1 MPKDNLRMNTSATDT
16 AITTGPR
23 TSAADSPKV
32 IIVIPVYNHSATL
45 RDVVAGALAVHDAVM
60 VVDDGSTDRG
70 VEKLEGLSVH
80 IIRHAKNLG
89 KGTAIL
95 SAIDKA
101 RTLGMTHV
109 VTMDADGQHDPNDFN
124 LFMPIIRE
132 NPDAIV
138 VGKRDFVKAEVPF
151 GSRIGRGISNFW
163 LRVETGRILGDAQS
177 GFRAY
182 PVSVIENLTL
192 REKRYAL
199 EIEVLVKAAWAG
211 VELLEVDIS
220 TYYPPSEER
229 ISHFRLFWDNLRLSL
244 LNARLTMRSVAPV
257 PHRKIVNNRH
267 RQGEK
272 ITVLHPLRSLKKL
285 LTENTS
291 PEQLAAASALGV
303 FLGTLPLIACHS
315 IVILFAAAFFRLNKV
330 VALSASQICM
340 PPLVPALCIETGYF
354 VRHGKFLTEISMK
367 TLGYQALER
376 LYEWIIGSLILAPL
390 IAILVGLVVYLICV
404 YISIKRRGSSPKDL
418 I

>member
-1 MPKDNLRMNTSATDT
+1 MNDLTPDSP
-16 AITTGPR
+16 ITPGPR
-23 TSAADSPKV
+23 PFFAESLRV
-32 IIVIPVYNHSATL
+32 IIVIPVYNHSITL
-45 RDVVAGALAVHDAVM
+45 KDVVARALDVHDAVM

-70 VEKLEGLSVH
+70 AEKLEGLDVH
-80 IIRHAKNLG
+80 IIRHARNLG
-89 KGTAIL
+89 KGAAIL
-95 SAIDKA
+95 SAIKEA

-109 VTMDADGQHDPNDFN
+109 VTIDADGQHDPDDFN
-124 LFMPIIRE
+124 RFIPVIKE
-132 NPDAIV
+132 YPDAIV
-138 VGKRDFVKAEVPF
+138 VGKRDFKKADVPF

-163 LRVETGRILGDAQS
+163 LRVETGKILGDAQS

-182 PVSVIENLTL
+182 PISVIENLKL
-192 REKRYAL
+192 REQRYAL

-220 TYYPPSEER
+220 TYYPPAKER
-229 ISHFRLFWDNLRLSL
+229 VSHFRLFWDNLRLSL
-244 LNARLTMRSVAPV
+244 LNAKLTMRSVAPV

-267 RQGEK
+267 GQGEK

-340 PPLVPALCIETGYF
+340 PPLIPALCIETGYF
-354 VRHGKFLTEISMK
+354 MRHGKFLTEISMT

-376 LYEWIIGSLILAPL
+376 LYEWIIGSLLLAPV
-390 IAILVGLVVYLICV
+390 IAVLVGLTVYVICI
-404 YISIKRRGSSPKDL
+404 YISFKRKKL
-418 I
+418 EY

>member
-1 MPKDNLRMNTSATDT
+1 MNDLTPDNP
-16 AITTGPR
+16 ITTGPR
-23 TSAADSPKV
+23 PSPADPPKM
-32 IIVIPVYNHSATL
+32 IIVIPVYNHSVTL
-45 RDVVAGALAVHDAVM
+45 RHVVKKALEVHDAVM
-60 VVDDGSTDRG
+60 VVDDGSTDP
-70 VEKLEGLSVH
+70 VMDKLEGLDVK
-80 IIRHAKNLG
+80 IISHAKNLG
-89 KGTAIL
+89 KGAAIL
-95 SAIDKA
+95 SAIKEA

-109 VTMDADGQHDPNDFN
+109 VTIDADGQHDPNDFRR
-124 LFMPIIRE
+124 FIPVIRE

-138 VGKRDFVKAEVPF
+138 VGKRDFKKADVPF

-163 LRVETGRILGDAQS
+163 LRVETGKILGDAQS

-182 PVSVIENLTL
+182 PVSVIENLKL
-192 REKRYAL
+192 REKCYAL

-220 TYYPPSEER
+220 TYYPPPDER
-229 ISHFRLFWDNLRLSL
+229 ISHFRLFRDNLRLSL

-291 PEQLAAASALGV
+291 PAQLAAASALGV

-354 VRHGKFLTEISMK
+354 LRHGKFLTEISMT

-376 LYEWIIGSLILAPL
+376 VYEWIIGSLLLAPV
-390 IAILVGLVVYLICV
+390 IALLVGLTVYVICV
-404 YISIKRRGSSPKDL
+404 YISIKRRKV
-418 I
+418 IAQ

>member
-1 MPKDNLRMNTSATDT
+1 MNDLTPDSP
-16 AITTGPR
+16 ITTGPR
-23 TSAADSPKV
+23 PSPADPHKV
-32 IIVIPVYNHSATL
+32 IIVIPVYNHSITL
-45 RDVVAGALAVHDAVM
+45 RDVVKKALDVHDTVM

-70 VEKLEGLSVH
+70 VDKLEGLDVK
-80 IIRHAKNLG
+80 IIRHAGNLG
-89 KGTAIL
+89 KGAAIL
-95 SAIDKA
+95 SAIKEA

-109 VTMDADGQHDPNDFN
+109 VTIDADGQHDPNDFHR
-124 LFMPIIRE
+124 FIRVIRE

-138 VGKRDFVKAEVPF
+138 VGKRDFKKADVPF

-182 PVSVIENLTL
+182 PVSVIENLKL

-220 TYYPPSEER
+220 TYYPPPEER
-229 ISHFRLFWDNLRLSL
+229 ISHFRLFRDNLRLSL

-291 PEQLAAASALGV
+291 PAQLAAASALGV

-354 VRHGKFLTEISMK
+354 LRHGKFLTEISMT

-376 LYEWIIGSLILAPL
+376 LYEWVIGSLLLAPL
-390 IAILVGLVVYLICV
+390 IAVLVGLTVYVICV
-404 YISIKRRGSSPKDL
+404 YISIKRKNLGY
-418 I
+418 

>member
-1 MPKDNLRMNTSATDT
+1 MNDLTPDSP
-16 AITTGPR
+16 ITPGPR
-23 TSAADSPKV
+23 PFHADSPKV
-32 IIVIPVYNHSATL
+32 IIVIPVYNHSITL
-45 RDVVAGALAVHDAVM
+45 RDVVTKALEVHDAVM
-60 VVDDGSTDRG
+60 VVDDGSADP
-70 VEKLEGLSVH
+70 VMDKLEGLDVH

-89 KGTAIL
+89 KGAAIL
-95 SAIDKA
+95 SAIKEA

-109 VTMDADGQHDPNDFN
+109 VTIDADGQHDPDDFRH
-124 LFMPIIRE
+124 FIPIIRE

-138 VGKRDFVKAEVPF
+138 VGKRDFIKADVPF

-163 LRVETGRILGDAQS
+163 LRVETGKILGDAQS

-182 PVSVIENLTL
+182 PISVIENLKL

-211 VELLEVDIS
+211 VELLDVDIS
-220 TYYPPSEER
+220 TYYPPPEER

-244 LNARLTMRSVAPV
+244 LNAKLTMRSVAPV
-257 PHRKIVNNRH
+257 PHRKIVTNRH

-291 PEQLAAASALGV
+291 PAQLAAASALGV
-303 FLGTLPLIACHS
+303 FFGTLPLIACHS

-354 VRHGKFLTEISMK
+354 MRHGKFLTEISMT

-376 LYEWIIGSLILAPL
+376 LYEWIIGSLLLAPV
-390 IAILVGLVVYLICV
+390 IAVLVGGTVYIICI
-404 YISIKRRGSSPKDL
+404 YISIKRRKLGY
-418 I
+418 